1 MCSSEN
7 DHLADEITA
16 LASHIH
22 AATCRWLGLVAE
34 FDRRGGWGEWGCRS
48 CAHWLSWRCGIGPV
62 AAREHVRVALRLGEL
77 PLIRDAFAEGR
88 LSYSQVRALTR
99 IEGVEREE
107 DLLSLA
113 RHATA
118 AQLERLVRAYRGVVA
133 RARVTAEGGPERY
146 VVWDHADD
154 GSVLLRARLPAEE
167 GAVVLEALQAT
178 LDRVGDEVAA
188 PRAVGSAS
196 AEAPVLGSASAEAR
210 AVGAASRESPVVG
223 SASAESPGAGSA
235 SAESPGA
242 GSASPASP
250 VAGSASAESPTVAE
264 RRAEALLVMA
274 ETALA
279 NGPAA
284 RTGDRYQIVVHLDTD
299 ELRRGTGEAELADGT
314 PIAAATA
321 RRIACDAAL
330 VPLLERAGRPL
341 SVGRK
346 TRSIPP
352 AMRRALSSRDRGCR
366 FPGCSN
372 HRTVDAHHIQH
383 WANGGRTS
391 LENLVQLCRHHHR
404 LLHEG
409 GYTVTKAGTGF
420 VFRRPD
426 GRRLMPAP
434 RKPPGSPR
442 GLRDANRGARIEP
455 EAIVPLAGGERL
467 DLALGVDA
475 LLAFAPLEA
484 PGI

>member
-7 DHLADEITA
+7 DRLADEITA

-34 FDRRGGWGEWGCRS
+34 FDRRGGWSEWGCRS

-107 DLLSLA
+107 ELLSLA

-133 RARVTAEGGPERY
+133 RARVTAAGGPERF
-146 VVWDHADD
+146 VLWDHADD
-154 GSVLLRARLPAEE
+154 GSMLLRARLPAEE
-167 GAVVLEALQAT
+167 GAVVLEALQST
-178 LDRVGDEVAA
+178 LDRIGE
-188 PRAVGSAS
+188 GAS
-196 AEAPVLGSASAEAR
+196 AETPVSERASAESR
-210 AVGAASRESPVVG
+210 VGG
-223 SASAESPGAGSA
+223 SASAESAAIVPTPVGPPVDGTA
-235 SAESPGA
+235 SAEA
-242 GSASPASP
+242 PA
-250 VAGSASAESPTVAE
+250 AGSASAESPTLAQ
-264 RRAEALLVMA
+264 RRADALVIMA

-284 RTGDRYQIVVHLDTD
+284 RTGDRYQVVVHLDTD
-299 ELRRGTGEAELADGT
+299 ELRQGAGEAELADGT

-352 AMRRALSSRDRGCR
+352 ALRRALSSRDRGCR

-372 HRTVDAHHIQH
+372 HRTVDAHHIEH

-409 GYTVTKAGTGF
+409 GYIVTKAGPVF

-434 RKPPGSPR
+434 RKPRGSAH
-442 GLRDANRGARIEP
+442 GLREASRGKRFER
-455 EAIVPLAGGERL
+455 EAIVPLGGGERL

-475 LLAFAPLEA
+475 LLAFAPVEA